1 MWYSFYKSSHFKL
14 KTLKPP
20 NIIGSKGAVDDITDV
35 NPICGLNI
43 IYPNSTKE

>member
-1 MWYSFYKSSHFKL
+1 LWYSSYESSRFKL

-35 NPICGLNI
+35 NPIYSLNI
-43 IYPNSTKE
+43 THPNSTKE